1 MKSKH
6 RYRLILLWQ
15 TVVLTLVALALL
27 CLLSCGTARRIATQS
42 ETTNRTTTQT
52 DREATT
58 SIRTEGVSLTQ
69 WMEQMARE
77 VSSSWT
83 WDFDSARISPQGIIL
98 YGGRGEGQTSA
109 QEQSRAQRS
118 DTVYISVQD
127 TSRATE
133 HTTVQ
138 ADIQTSTAE
147 KPLPVPR
154 TAMWVCITVALVVG
168 YLVFRRITR

>member
-1 MKSKH
+1 MNYQ
-6 RYRLILLWQ
+6 RDLRRILSGLLLFFLA
-15 TVVLTLVALALL
+15 VVLL

-42 ETTNRTTTQT
+42 ETTDRTTTQT
-52 DREATT
+52 DRETT
-58 SIRTEGVSLTQ
+58 TGHKAEGVSLTQ
-69 WMEQMARE
+69 WMEQLSRE

-83 WDFDSARISPQGIIL
+83 WDFDSARLSPGGIIL
-98 YGGRGEGQTSA
+98 YGGRGEGASSTN
-109 QEQSRAQRS
+109 EQSRAQRS

-138 ADIQTSTAE
+138 ADVQTSTAE

-154 TAMWVCITVALVVG
+154 TAMWVCFSIALVVG
-168 YLVFRRITR
+168 YLVFRRLIK

>member
-1 MKSKH
+1 MKAKH

-27 CLLSCGTARRIATQS
+27 CLLSCGASRRVATQT
-42 ETTNRTTTQT
+42 ETTDRTTTQT
-52 DREATT
+52 DRETT
-58 SIRTEGVSLTQ
+58 IGHKAEGVSLTQ
-69 WMEQMARE
+69 WMEQLSRE

-83 WDFDSARISPQGIIL
+83 WDFDSARISPGGIIL

-109 QEQSRAQRS
+109 QEQSRAQRA

-127 TSRATE
+127 TSRAAE

-154 TAMWVCITVALVVG
+154 TAMWVCITVAIVVG
-168 YLVFRRITR
+168 YLVFRRLIK

>member
-1 MKSKH
+1 MKK
-6 RYRLILLWQ
+6 RFIKQFINFWLDVLLLPSAI
-15 TVVLTLVALALL
+15 TLL

-42 ETTNRTTTQT
+42 ETTDRTTTHT
-52 DREATT
+52 DRETT
-58 SIRTEGVSLTQ
+58 TAIRTEGVSLTQ

-77 VSSSWT
+77 VSASWT
-83 WDFDSARISPQGIIL
+83 WDFDSARLSPQGIIL
-98 YGGRGEGQTSA
+98 YGGRGEGASST
-109 QEQSRAQRS
+109 QEQSRTQRA

-138 ADIQTSTAE
+138 AEVDTSTTE
-147 KPLPVPR
+147 KPLPIPR
-154 TAMWVCITVALVVG
+154 TAMWVCITVALIVG

>member
-1 MKSKH
+1 MKK
-6 RYRLILLWQ
+6 RFIKQFINFWLDVLLLPSAI
-15 TVVLTLVALALL
+15 TLL
-27 CLLSCGTARRIATQS
+27 CLLSCGTARRIATQT
-42 ETTNRTTTQT
+42 ETTDRTTTQT
-52 DREATT
+52 DRETT
-58 SIRTEGVSLTQ
+58 TGHKAEGVSLTQ

-77 VSSSWT
+77 VYASWT
-83 WDFDSARISPQGIIL
+83 WDFDSARLSPGGIIL
-98 YGGRGEGQTSA
+98 YGGRGEGASST

-118 DTVYISVQD
+118 DNVYISVQD
-127 TSRATE
+127 TSRMAE

>member
-1 MKSKH
+1 MNCQ
-6 RYRLILLWQ
+6 RDLRRILSGLLLFFLA
-15 TVVLTLVALALL
+15 VVLL

-42 ETTNRTTTQT
+42 ETTDRTTTHT
-52 DREATT
+52 DRETT
-58 SIRTEGVSLTQ
+58 TAIRTEGVSLTQ
-69 WMEQMARE
+69 WMEQLSRE
-77 VSSSWT
+77 VSASWT
-83 WDFDSARISPQGIIL
+83 WDFDSARISPGGLIL
-98 YGGRGEGQTSA
+98 YGGRGEGASSTN
-109 QEQSRAQRS
+109 EQSRAQRS

-138 ADIQTSTAE
+138 ADIQTSTDE
-147 KPLPVPR
+147 KSMPIPR

>member
-1 MKSKH
+1 MNYQ
-6 RYRLILLWQ
+6 RDLRRILSGLLLFFLA
-15 TVVLTLVALALL
+15 VVLL
-27 CLLSCGTARRIATQS
+27 CLLSCGTARRIATQT
-42 ETTNRTTTQT
+42 ETTDRTTTQT

-58 SIRTEGVSLTQ
+58 GHQAEGVSLTQ
-69 WMEQMARE
+69 WMEQLSRE
-77 VSSSWT
+77 VSASWT
-83 WDFDSARISPQGIIL
+83 WDFDSARLSPGGLIL

-109 QEQSRAQRS
+109 KEQSRAHRA

-127 TSRATE
+127 TSRAAE

-138 ADIQTSTAE
+138 ADVETSTAE

-168 YLVFRRITR
+168 YLVFRRLIK

>member
-1 MKSKH
+1 MKK
-6 RYRLILLWQ
+6 RFTILWQ

-83 WDFDSARISPQGIIL
+83 WDFDSARLSPQGIIL

-109 QEQSRAQRS
+109 QEQSRAQRA
-118 DTVYISVQD
+118 DTVYVSVQD
-127 TSRATE
+127 TSRAAE
-133 HTTVQ
+133 HTTIQ

-147 KPLPVPR
+147 KPLPIPR

>member
-1 MKSKH
+1 MKK
-6 RYRLILLWQ
+6 RFTILWQ

-83 WDFDSARISPQGIIL
+83 WDFDSARLSPQGIIL

-109 QEQSRAQRS
+109 QEQSRAQRA
-118 DTVYISVQD
+118 DTVYVSVQD
-127 TSRATE
+127 TSRAAE
-133 HTTVQ
+133 HTTIQ
-138 ADIQTSTAE
+138 ADVQTSTAE
-147 KPLPVPR
+147 KPLPIPR